1 MLQRYKLRL
10 GDGTVLGVDHEGLRT
25 WAIDGKA
32 MVQAADS
39 HHWYPLKEFL
49 AAEYVAARRIA
60 RQKAKGREPMPV
72 LIPKALPLVYPQPR
86 GEKAPPPPADLPP
99 FIAGPAEE
107 TPFVPLVE
115 EAPFVPVQAE
125 VSAELFQPETLLAAA
140 AMAEPIVA
148 QPMLEDPVAEPL
160 PVETAEA
167 TLDEESESKWI
178 PDDGKA
184 ALPPAFDARDDVPEF
199 HSLPT
204 TDQAE
209 PVFID
214 TPSLVQALADEPTPP
229 PREFEAPPSSQGD
242 AAPWIA
248 PKALEDL
255 EPARPVSRP
264 VPPPLPS
271 APPAPPPI
279 SPRQSLQVLAD
290 DLVPSGGR
298 GDKEA
303 WRPGD
308 DLPII
313 PLKPLDDELPAPPRL
328 EAQEKSRAAQDEAP
342 ARSELEATLLR
353 WCARGY
359 AAYDA
364 LLTGWIQRL
373 ARPKSTERDA
383 LPSHPQSRLEDLA
396 PQPLALK
403 SAPPPAREPLT
414 APPPIRDLPVLRL
427 ADIPEPAEEGDI
439 YETEGAL
446 LVAWRWTKRIAV
458 TLVLLAGGVLA
469 VVSWQSWAPG
479 AERLGQ
485 AVLTRI
491 DRAKLSRDQSERQ
504 RQALQEATERLP
516 HLAPQTILLLMA
528 QSPTDISDVP
538 ELFRAASDAAD
549 RGAVALTPQEA
560 QELKGLRAEVLKA
573 LRSSERGR
581 VDQYDAARA
590 RRLVFPFE
598 SVDVLELF
606 GRGAYALPPPSRER
620 LQDLLAKAVAAGLE
634 GSSEVSAGSLAEP

>member
-39 HHWYPLKEFL
+39 RHWYPLKEFL

-60 RQKAKGREPMPV
+60 RQKAKGREAMPV
-72 LIPKALPLVYPQPR
+72 VIPKALPLVYPQPR

-107 TPFVPLVE
+107 TSFVPPVE

-125 VSAELFQPETLLAAA
+125 VAAELFQPETLLAEAEI
-140 AMAEPIVA
+140 AEPLVA
-148 QPMLEDPVAEPL
+148 QPMPEDPVAELRPE
-160 PVETAEA
+160 ETPTA
-167 TLDEESESKWI
+167 TVDEELESKWI

-184 ALPPAFDARDDVPEF
+184 VLPPAFDARDDVLEF
-199 HSLPT
+199 PSPPT
-204 TDQAE
+204 TDDAE

-214 TPSLVQALADEPTPP
+214 TPPGVQTLADEPMPP
-229 PREFEAPPSSQGD
+229 PREFEA
-242 AAPWIA
+242 A

-271 APPAPPPI
+271 PPPI

-290 DLVPSGGR
+290 DLAPSGR
-298 GDKEA
+298 GAKEA

-313 PLKPLDDELPAPPRL
+313 PLKPLDDEVPAPPRL
-328 EAQEKSRAAQDEAP
+328 EAQEKSRAAQGEAP

-383 LPSHPQSRLEDLA
+383 LPSHPESRPEDLA

-403 SAPPPAREPLT
+403 SAPPPSREPLM

-427 ADIPEPAEEGDI
+427 ADIPESAEEGDI

-458 TLVLLAGGVLA
+458 TVVLLAGGVRA
-469 VVSWQSWAPG
+469 AVSWQSWAPG

-491 DRAKLSRDQSERQ
+491 DRAKLSRDQVERQ

-516 HLAPQTILLLMA
+516 HLAPRTILLLMA
-528 QSPTDISDVP
+528 QSPTDISDMP
-538 ELFRAASDAAD
+538 ELFRAASDVAD
-549 RGAVALTPQEA
+549 RGAGALTPQEA
-560 QELKGLRAEVLKA
+560 QELKGLRTEV
-573 LRSSERGR
+573 
-581 VDQYDAARA
+581 
-590 RRLVFPFE
+590 
-598 SVDVLELF
+598 
-606 GRGAYALPPPSRER
+606 
-620 LQDLLAKAVAAGLE
+620 
-634 GSSEVSAGSLAEP
+634 